1 MKRYYKN
8 LIKSTLLGQ
17 LFQTVKLNSFRRK
30 SLTEEKVEK
39 HKELLYSPVTEDNA
53 KKFIELLMQ

>member
-1 MKRYYKN
+1 MGSIKQKN
-8 LIKSTLLGQ
+8 RAR
-17 LFQTVKLNSFRRK
+17 RRK
-30 SLTEEKVEK
+30 KQVQQ

>member
-1 MKRYYKN
+1 MIRYR
-8 LIKSTLLGQ
+8 
-17 LFQTVKLNSFRRK
+17 FPDTVQKEIQK
-30 SLTEEKVEK
+30 IDYASLTEEKVEK

>member
-30 SLTEEKVEK
+30 WI
-39 HKELLYSPVTEDNA
+39 
-53 KKFIELLMQ
+53 KKNKMHTAISNEYV